1 MWYFIAAAPM
11 TYDPE
16 ESLGVLSRTIA
27 AHAKQLADDEW
38 RNEHAQI
45 LSDILGNSGITDT
58 LSIDGREIPIESVI
72 KAIRESFLAHRSKQL
87 VQKLTDQVVTAAFK
101 KVTEKEN
108 R

>member
-16 ESLGVLSRTIA
+16 ESLAVLSRTIA

-45 LSDILGNSGITDT
+45 LSEILGNSGITDT
-58 LSIDGREIPIESVI
+58 LSIDGRES
-72 KAIRESFLAHRSKQL
+72 RS
-87 VQKLTDQVVTAAFK
+87 
-101 KVTEKEN
+101 N

>member
-1 MWYFIAAAPM
+1 M

-16 ESLGVLSRTIA
+16 ESLAVLSRTIA

-45 LSDILGNSGITDT
+45 LSDILGNFGITDT
-58 LSIDGREIPIESVI
+58 LSIDGRES
-72 KAIRESFLAHRSKQL
+72 RS
-87 VQKLTDQVVTAAFK
+87 
-101 KVTEKEN
+101 N

>member
-1 MWYFIAAAPM
+1 M

-16 ESLGVLSRTIA
+16 ESLAVLSRTIA

-45 LSDILGNSGITDT
+45 LSEILGNSGITDT
-58 LSIDGREIPIESVI
+58 LSIDGRES
-72 KAIRESFLAHRSKQL
+72 RS
-87 VQKLTDQVVTAAFK
+87 
-101 KVTEKEN
+101 N

>member
-16 ESLGVLSRTIA
+16 ESLAVLSRTIA

-45 LSDILGNSGITDT
+45 LSDILA
-58 LSIDGREIPIESVI
+58 IPASPTPFQSMAG
-72 KAIRESFLAHRSKQL
+72 KSRS
-87 VQKLTDQVVTAAFK
+87 
-101 KVTEKEN
+101 N